1 MTTIQTMRYY
11 KPNSSATK
19 RPKPAAQASEH
30 AEQVSLVQWFDK
42 EFPKLRGRLFAIPN
56 GGHRHPAEAARLKLE
71 GVRAGVPDLFL
82 PVPAGGKHGLF
93 IEMKR
98 EKGGRLSPEQK
109 DWLTFLQAQGYEAQ
123 CCAGYFEAMSVVFAY
138 LYTKE

>member
-1 MTTIQTMRYY
+1 MSYY
-11 KPNSSATK
+11 KRNSSATK

-109 DWLTFLQAQGYEAQ
+109 DWLAHLNEQGYRAEV
-123 CCAGYFEAMSVVFAY
+123 CKGFEAAKAVIQDYFS
-138 LYTKE
+138 

>member
-1 MTTIQTMRYY
+1 MR
-11 KPNSSATK
+11 
-19 RPKPAAQASEH
+19 
-30 AEQVSLVQWFDK
+30 WFDATYPSLK
-42 EFPKLRGRLFAIPN
+42 GRIFAIPN
-56 GGHRHPAEAARLKLE
+56 GGSRHKVEAMRLKME

-82 PVPAGGKHGLF
+82 PVAAGGKHGLF

-109 DWLTFLQAQGYEAQ
+109 DWLTFLRAQGYEAQ
-123 CCAGYFEAMSVVFAY
+123 CCAGYFEAMSTVFAY

>member
-1 MTTIQTMRYY
+1 MSYY
-11 KPNSSATK
+11 KRNSSATK

-42 EFPKLRGRLFAIPN
+42 EFPELRGRLFAIPN

-109 DWLTFLQAQGYEAQ
+109 DWLAFLQSQGYESR
-123 CCAGYFEAMSVVFAY
+123 CCAGMGEAMAVVFAY
-138 LYTKE
+138 LYTIK

>member
-1 MTTIQTMRYY
+1 MRYY

-19 RPKPAAQASEH
+19 RPKPAAAQASEH

-56 GGHRHPAEAARLKLE
+56 GGHRHHAEAARLKLE

-109 DWLTFLQAQGYEAQ
+109 DWLAHLNEQGYRAEV
-123 CCAGYFEAMSVVFAY
+123 CKGFEAAKAVIQDYFA
-138 LYTKE
+138 

>member
-109 DWLTFLQAQGYEAQ
+109 DWLAHLNEQGYRAEV
-123 CCAGYFEAMSVVFAY
+123 CKGFEAAKAVIQDYFS
-138 LYTKE
+138 

>member
-1 MTTIQTMRYY
+1 MTTIQTMSYY
-11 KPNSSATK
+11 KRNSSATK

-109 DWLTFLQAQGYEAQ
+109 DWLAHLNEQGYRAEV
-123 CCAGYFEAMSVVFAY
+123 CKGFEAAKAVIQDYFS
-138 LYTKE
+138 